1 MSRLIIR
8 LWIYVVPLPLSAA
21 MYFLWAAW
29 ARDRTFALFVM
40 LLPLF
45 YGYVVPG
52 IATNILH
59 KWRFKG
65 AWVVGHYYIHH
76 GFIYAANMSPLLLLC
91 FLGTSREALS
101 PGTVVR
107 ILLCMGAL
115 NGFVYWLHD
124 ILMVRHG
131 LVEIYNRPAA
141 EGRSPEEIVTHY
153 APFCFF
159 LIGLTYAAAALLA
172 FQVFV
177 IQHKS
182 DPATIGWVSAAG
194 IGLMIAIPSLAYRII
209 ENCKRPAEVSK

>member
-1 MSRLIIR
+1 VSRLFIR
-8 LWIYVVPLPLSAA
+8 IWIYVLPLPLAVA
-21 MYFLWAAW
+21 MYFVWAAW
-29 ARDRTFALFVM
+29 SHDRTFAFFVM

-65 AWVVGHYYIHH
+65 PWVVGHYYIHH
-76 GFIYAANMSPLLLLC
+76 GFLYAANMSPLLWLS
-91 FLGTSREALS
+91 FLGTSRETLS
-101 PGTVVR
+101 LESGLR
-107 ILLCMGAL
+107 ILLCTGAL
-115 NGFVYWLHD
+115 NGFVYWFHD

-159 LIGLTYAAAALLA
+159 LIGLTYAGAALLA
-172 FQVFV
+172 FQIFV
-177 IQHKS
+177 IQDQS
-182 DPATIGWVSAAG
+182 DWATVGWVSLVG
-194 IGLMIAIPSLAYRII
+194 MMLMIAVPSLAYRIL
-209 ENCKRPAEVSK
+209 ERK

>member
-8 LWIYVVPLPLSAA
+8 IWIYVLPLPLAVT
-21 MYFLWAAW
+21 MYFVWAAW
-29 ARDRTFALFVM
+29 SHDRTFALFVM

-65 AWVVGHYYIHH
+65 PWVVGHYYVHH
-76 GFIYAANMSPLLLLC
+76 GFLYVANMSPLLLLS
-91 FLGTSREALS
+91 FLGTSRETLS
-101 PGTVVR
+101 LETGLR
-107 ILLCMGAL
+107 ILLCTGAL

-159 LIGLTYAAAALLA
+159 LIGLTYAGAALLA
-172 FQVFV
+172 FQFFV
-177 IQHKS
+177 IQDKS
-182 DPATIGWVSAAG
+182 DWVTIGWVSLVGMA
-194 IGLMIAIPSLAYRII
+194 LMVAVPSLAYRIL
-209 ENCKRPAEVSK
+209 ERK